1 MPDYKQIEE
10 ELKIAKKN
18 VDDGN
23 LSFENFE
30 KYWISAIGPTLY
42 KKFVDEYSKKMWGID
57 SNLEL
62 SADFKWINRGTLQR
76 W

>member
-30 KYWISAIGPTLY
+30 NTG
-42 KKFVDEYSKKMWGID
+42 
-57 SNLEL
+57 
-62 SADFKWINRGTLQR
+62 
-76 W
+76 